1 MILIC
6 CEDREAYGNGHRSR
20 MIALI
25 DIFEALNIDFICA
38 ITNHEW
44 GAILKKRNIKVIFLY
59 QTSGDKYEAKELIN
73 KTKEYLVD
81 IQLFFCDGNRFSN
94 SYLAITKKFFK
105 KNILIDDLGLP
116 VRDQADIVWNPNIYA
131 SSFLYNNWKN
141 IKLIVGE
148 QYILFRKEFERPIN
162 QVKKKSVFV
171 SLGITASDKILSY
184 IDQLATKYK
193 FSVTRSDRF
202 SVDKMIDTIDNSLF
216 TICGAS
222 VTLHEVWRRNSIA
235 LPFYQEK
242 DQSLFKNFLIGN
254 SIDFINILDQNENQ
268 IKYNLNKLFN
278 KYFNQDPFMGN
289 NNININSIKN
299 NSKQI
304 INELYS

>member
-116 VRDQADIVWNPNIYA
+116 VRDQADIVWNPNVYA

-193 FSVTRSDRF
+193 FSVTRSDGF

-222 VTLHEVWRRNSIA
+222 VTLHEV
-235 LPFYQEK
+235 
-242 DQSLFKNFLIGN
+242 
-254 SIDFINILDQNENQ
+254 
-268 IKYNLNKLFN
+268 
-278 KYFNQDPFMGN
+278 
-289 NNININSIKN
+289 
-299 NSKQI
+299 
-304 INELYS
+304 

>member
-59 QTSGDKYEAKELIN
+59 QTSGDKHEAKELIN
-73 KTKEYLVD
+73 KTKEYLFD

-116 VRDQADIVWNPNIYA
+116 VRDQADIVWNPNVYA

-184 IDQLATKYK
+184 IDQLAKKYK

-304 INELYS
+304 INELYG

>member
-59 QTSGDKYEAKELIN
+59 QTSGDKHEAKELIN

-116 VRDQADIVWNPNIYA
+116 VRDQADIVWNPNVYA

-184 IDQLATKYK
+184 IDQLAKKYK

-268 IKYNLNKLFN
+268 IKYNLNKLLN

-304 INELYS
+304 INELYG

>member
-59 QTSGDKYEAKELIN
+59 QTSGDKHEAKELIN

-116 VRDQADIVWNPNIYA
+116 VRDQADIVWNPNVYA

-184 IDQLATKYK
+184 IDQLAKKYK

-304 INELYS
+304 INELYG

>member
-116 VRDQADIVWNPNIYA
+116 VRDQADIVWNPNVYA

>member
-1 MILIC
+1 M
-6 CEDREAYGNGHRSR
+6 
-20 MIALI
+20 
-25 DIFEALNIDFICA
+25 
-38 ITNHEW
+38 
-44 GAILKKRNIKVIFLY
+44 KKRNIKVIFLY

-184 IDQLATKYK
+184 IDQLAKKYK

-289 NNININSIKN
+289 NNININNIKN

-304 INELYS
+304 INELYG

>member
-44 GAILKKRNIKVIFLY
+44 GAILKKRNIKVILLY

-184 IDQLATKYK
+184 IDQLAKKYK

>member
-6 CEDREAYGNGHRSR
+6 FEDREGFGNGHRSR
-20 MIALI
+20 MTALI

-59 QTSGDKYEAKELIN
+59 QTSGDQYEAKELIN

-141 IKLIVGE
+141 IRLIVGE

-171 SLGITASDKILSY
+171 SLGITASDKILSS
-184 IDQLATKYK
+184 IDQLAKKYK

-202 SVDKMIDTIDNSLF
+202 SVNKMIDAIDNSLF

-235 LPFYQEK
+235 LPFYQVK
-242 DQSLFKNFLIGN
+242 DQSLFKKFLIGN
-254 SIDFINILDQNENQ
+254 SIDFINTLDQNENQ

-289 NNININSIKN
+289 NYININSIKN

-304 INELYS
+304 INELYG